1 MMDKKKMCIIFSA
14 ILVLLSIVSSFISI
28 NLNIIIGIIS
38 IPVLIFASMYSKEY
52 KSENGK
58 LPNGIGLID
67 FGAVFNIVGGV
78 LFGSFNTIGSLF
90 ILVGLLIVMFNKK

>member
-1 MMDKKKMCIIFSA
+1 MDKKMMCIIFST
-14 ILVLLSIVSSFISI
+14 ILVILSIVSSFVSI

-38 IPVLIFASMYSKEY
+38 IPVLVFASMYSKDY
-52 KSENGK
+52 KNENGK
-58 LPNGIGLID
+58 SPNGVGLID

-90 ILVGLLIVMFNKK
+90 ILIGLLMFLFSKK